1 MIRSMTGFGAAEM
14 TTEERRISIE
24 MRAVNNRYLDFNIR
38 MPKRY
43 IPLEGKIR
51 ELLKKTIHRGKVD
64 VYISEERCGAG
75 KGALMLDRE
84 LAAQYIEKI
93 AELSRLVREAYPYA
107 EELQNPAVTR
117 LSGLDI
123 ARFPEVLTLVEGE
136 TNEDELWDSLSA
148 CLSEAVKKFDE
159 SRLAEGERL
168 REDLLG
174 KLDLLAADVETV
186 IAEEPRILAD
196 YQARL
201 LEKAKEVLGDRPL
214 DDGQLASAV
223 VMYADK
229 ISTDE
234 ETVRLRSHIVQ
245 MREIF
250 EKGESGE
257 GVGRKLDFLTQEMNR
272 EANTTLS
279 KAGNL
284 LTANVGIEM
293 KTTIEKIRE
302 QIQNIE

>member
-43 IPLEGKIR
+43 IPLEGNIR

-93 AELSRLVREAYPYA
+93 GELSRLVREAYPYA

-159 SRLAEGERL
+159 SRLAEGDRL
-168 REDLLG
+168 ARWGVRSVLPGFDDPGTGPAGNFGRTIRAVISDDIKIIELAG
-174 KLDLLAADVETV
+174 IIHGFQILDDIPDHPFLVMRRNQHQETGRRIVVRV
-186 IAEEPRILAD
+186 ILCGFFET
-196 YQARL
+196 
-201 LEKAKEVLGDRPL
+201 EKA
-214 DDGQLASAV
+214 DD
-223 VMYADK
+223 
-229 ISTDE
+229 
-234 ETVRLRSHIVQ
+234 
-245 MREIF
+245 
-250 EKGESGE
+250 
-257 GVGRKLDFLTQEMNR
+257 
-272 EANTTLS
+272 
-279 KAGNL
+279 NL
-284 LTANVGIEM
+284 IEH
-293 KTTIEKIRE
+293 
-302 QIQNIE
+302 